1 MVTGPLFLMA
11 GIALFGLLDANTK
24 LLSGEFSVAQALV
37 FRHGVL
43 LVLLFGSRAVS
54 PGLGGPLLTRHPGL
68 HALRAVSML
77 FSGALFFLTFRH
89 LPLAD
94 GYLVFFTSPFLIMAM
109 ASRFLGE
116 RVPRAAWIWSA
127 VGFSGVLLALVPQL
141 GQGESLFGFG
151 CALLGT
157 FFYSVNITI
166 NRALRDEIGYARLL
180 VWPSALGLLVFAPF
194 AAWLWVPSGAVQT
207 GQLLANGLLAG
218 LATVTLALA
227 FRHATPA
234 RLAPFEFIALPWSV
248 ALDYVIF
255 GNVPDPILIL
265 GGVVVVLACVM
276 SERAGRRAYGKASGK
291 T

>member
-1 MVTGPLFLMA
+1 MA

-24 LLSGEFSVAQALV
+24 LLSDAFSPAQALV

-43 LVLLFGSRAVS
+43 LALLFGSRAAS
-54 PGLGGPLLTRHPGL
+54 PGLGGPLLTRHPRL
-68 HALRAVSML
+68 HLLRAVSML

-94 GYLVFFTSPFLIMAM
+94 GYLVFFTSPFLIMLM

-116 RVPRAAWIWSA
+116 PVPAVAWIWSG
-127 VGFSGVLLALVPQL
+127 VGFLGVMLALAPQL
-141 GQGESLFGFG
+141 GQGGSLFGFG

-157 FFYSVNITI
+157 FFYSINITI
-166 NRALRDEIGYARLL
+166 NRALRGETGYARLL

-194 AAWLWVPSGAVQT
+194 AAWYWVPPGAVQT

-234 RLAPFEFIALPWSV
+234 RLAPFEFIALPWS
-248 ALDYVIF
+248 ATLDYLVF
-255 GNVPDPILIL
+255 GNAPAPMLIL
-265 GGVVVVLACVM
+265 GGVVVVVACVM
-276 SERAGRRAYGKASGK
+276 SERAGKKVYGKPSGK